1 MQYFDTGVTGFIGKR
16 LVKKLLARR
25 GRTVYFLIRKQ
36 SVGKA
41 EELHAYWGASA
52 ARVVP
57 VHGDLAAT
65 KLGVSAEDVKK
76 LKGQVN
82 HVYHLAAVYDLG
94 ADVESQ
100 IAVVVPGR
108 QRHNAEGV
116 TRR

>member
-1 MQYFDTGVTGFIGKR
+1 MQYFDTGAVGFIGKR
-16 LVKKLLARR
+16 LVKKLLARK

-41 EELHAYWGASA
+41 EELHAYRGARA

-76 LKGQVN
+76 LKGQVD
-82 HVYHLAAVYDLG
+82 HCYHLAAVYDLS
-94 ADVESQ
+94 ADEESQ
-100 IAVVVPGR
+100 IAVNVGGT
-108 QRHNAEGV
+108 RHF
-116 TRR
+116 